1 MSKIL
6 VIEDNE
12 DNLDMLSRRL
22 ERKGFDV
29 IFATDGAQGL
39 HMVRS
44 EKPDLILLDLDIPV
58 LDGWEVAHMLKRD
71 PVTASVPII
80 ALTAFAMPGDREKAI
95 EAGCD
100 DYASKPVD
108 FPALLEKMRAKLG
121 G

>member
-1 MSKIL
+1 
-6 VIEDNE
+6 
-12 DNLDMLSRRL
+12 
-22 ERKGFDV
+22 
-29 IFATDGAQGL
+29 
-39 HMVRS
+39 
-44 EKPDLILLDLDIPV
+44 
-58 LDGWEVAHMLKRD
+58 MLKRD